1 MLWLPAL
8 CGMVSLLSQ
17 SPALAESDTL
27 ADSTALAESEA
38 LPAATRRDG
47 RLLKSLTGNI
57 FERFFFS
64 WLKMNFFSNSYPEL
78 GNCHE
83 GL

>member
-57 FERFFFS
+57 FVQSIFFNG
-64 WLKMNFFSNSYPEL
+64 LGGIFSNSFKNL
-78 GNCHE
+78 VIV
-83 GL
+83 L